1 MELTCSVSLLPIH
14 SHCSPDLT
22 IFRLNAGFHQNG
34 KPMQICYVVTLLEIV
49 RHLEGGRGEH

>member
-1 MELTCSVSLLPIH
+1 MSLLPIH